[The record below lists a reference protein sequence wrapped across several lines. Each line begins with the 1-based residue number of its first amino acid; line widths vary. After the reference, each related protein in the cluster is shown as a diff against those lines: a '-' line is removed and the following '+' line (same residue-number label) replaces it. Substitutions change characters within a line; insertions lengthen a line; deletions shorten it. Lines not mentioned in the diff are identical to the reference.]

1 MKIKIQVTI
10 QSKEQK
16 INEEYKAIYI
26 EQDKIIKYLEKEN
39 TKVEFDMKEL
49 ILKRENNELK
59 MLYDFKKEKGSIYI
73 KELKKTL
80 DVEIKHIEIKQ
91 KENQIKIQYKIEQ
104 DLFIYSI
111 QWRNI

>member
-10 QSKEQK
+10 QNKEQK

-39 TKVEFDMKEL
+39 TKVEFDIKEL
-49 ILKRENNELK
+49 ILKRENDDLK
-59 MLYDFKKEKGSIYI
+59 MLYDFKKKIGSIYI
-73 KELKKTL
+73 KELKKIL

-91 KENQIKIQYKIEQ
+91 KENQIKIQYRIEQ

>member
-59 MLYDFKKEKGSIYI
+59 MLYDFKNEKGSIYI
-73 KELKKTL
+73 KELKKIL

-91 KENQIKIQYKIEQ
+91 KESQIKIQYRIEQ